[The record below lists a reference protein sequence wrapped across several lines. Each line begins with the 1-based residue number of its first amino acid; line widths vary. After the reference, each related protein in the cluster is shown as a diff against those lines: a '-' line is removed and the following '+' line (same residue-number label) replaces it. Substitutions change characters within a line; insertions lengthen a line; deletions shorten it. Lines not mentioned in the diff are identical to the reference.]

1 MKVRTAVLHCRNLTL
16 GAMTDLPANDL
27 EGQPCGPTLLAY
39 IIAFMGFVTFG
50 GGAEF
55 SPGDRIKDIGVRPVP
70 GASELAPGDRMN
82 DTRKR

>member
-1 MKVRTAVLHCRNLTL
+1 MWTHAACLHNSVHGLRN
-16 GAMTDLPANDL
+16 
-27 EGQPCGPTLLAY
+27 
-39 IIAFMGFVTFG
+39 FG